1 MTSKPV
7 TASHS
12 GNFPAA
18 TRSPTVNMTR
28 SAGTG
33 IGTPASIGSS
43 STRASGPLSAATRLS
58 SRQAHPPGSAQAP
71 GWW

>member
-1 MTSKPV
+1 MTSRPA

-18 TRSPTVNMTR
+18 TRSPTVNITR
-28 SAGTG
+28 SPGSG

-43 STRASGPLSAATRLS
+43 STSASGPLSPATLRFI
-58 SRQAHPPGSAQAP
+58 AVGWGQAP
-71 GWW
+71 G

>member
-1 MTSKPV
+1 MTSKLA

-12 GNFPAA
+12 GNLPAA

-28 SAGTG
+28 SAGSG

-43 STRASGPLSAATRLS
+43 STRASDPLRPATAPFISA
-58 SRQAHPPGSAQAP
+58 GSP
-71 GWW
+71 